1 MRAGTDTR
9 LAALRRF
16 AAAITILTLA
26 GHTLL
31 GFEQSP
37 AQPIFSLL
45 TAYSIELLLEY
56 LQSKADGRRPRFLQ
70 GGLVGFV
77 DFMLPPHITGLA
89 VAMLLYANDRLIP
102 IMFAS
107 GIAVCS
113 KAIFSVRQPYGSRHF
128 FNPSNFGITLTL
140 LLFPSVGIT
149 PPYMFTEGLGP
160 IGSMLLPAFIVVTGT
175 FINTKLTHRIPLL
188 ISWASAFVI
197 QALVRHF
204 LFGAELLPIL
214 GVMTGVTFVLY
225 SFYMITDP
233 ATTPA
238 GAKGQVAFGLSVGLL
253 YGVLVVSHVVFGMF
267 FALTFV
273 CLCRGIALAFKP
285 YPAVV
290 KSPTQAEQPALATV
304 R

>member
-1 MRAGTDTR
+1 MDTR

-77 DFMLPPHITGLA
+77 DFMLPSHITGLA

-107 GIAVCS
+107 GVAVCS
-113 KAIFSVRQPYGSRHF
+113 KAIFSVRLPYGSRHF
-128 FNPSNFGITLTL
+128 FNPSNFGITATL

-160 IGSMLLPAFIVVTGT
+160 IGSMLLPAFIVMTGT
-175 FINTKLTHRIPLL
+175 FINAKLTHRIPLL
-188 ISWASAFVI
+188 ISWVSAFVI
-197 QALVRHF
+197 QAFVRHF

-214 GVMTGVTFVLY
+214 GVITGVTFVLY
-225 SFYMITDP
+225 TFYMITDP

-238 GAKGQVAFGLSVGLL
+238 SVKGQVAFGLSVGLL
-253 YGVLVVSHVVFGMF
+253 YGALVIFHVVFGMF
-267 FALTFV
+267 FALTIV
-273 CLCRGIALAFKP
+273 CLCRGIALALRP
-285 YPAVV
+285 YPAMV
-290 KSPTQAEQPALATV
+290 KSPTPAEQPALATV